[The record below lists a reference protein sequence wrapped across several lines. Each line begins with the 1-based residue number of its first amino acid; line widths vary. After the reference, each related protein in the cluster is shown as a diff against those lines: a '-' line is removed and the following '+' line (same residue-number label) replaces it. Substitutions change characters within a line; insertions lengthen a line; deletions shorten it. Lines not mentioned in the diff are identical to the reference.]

1 MKVAEDI
8 FSYFTVYTLCRIFL
22 LELKESNFLS
32 FETNG
37 V

>member
-8 FSYFTVYTLCRIFL
+8 FSYFTVYTFRRIFL